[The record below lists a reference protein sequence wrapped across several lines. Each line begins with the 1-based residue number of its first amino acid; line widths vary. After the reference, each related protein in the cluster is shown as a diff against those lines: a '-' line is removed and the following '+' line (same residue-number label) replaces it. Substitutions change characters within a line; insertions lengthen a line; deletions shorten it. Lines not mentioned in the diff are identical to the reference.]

1 MSKPSARAVIMIP
14 SIAPSAHLLKTD
26 FLIVPTQAV
35 TFLRNVKFFIQSY
48 ERSRMLERAPDVESE
63 N

>member
-1 MSKPSARAVIMIP
+1 MSRPSAQAVIMIP
-14 SIAPSAHLLKTD
+14 NIVPSAHLLKTD
-26 FLIVPTQAV
+26 FLIVSAQVV

-48 ERSRMLERAPDVESE
+48 ERSCMLEQAPDVESE

>member
-1 MSKPSARAVIMIP
+1 MIP
-14 SIAPSAHLLKTD
+14 NIVPSAHLLKTD
-26 FLIVPTQAV
+26 FLIVSAQVV

-48 ERSRMLERAPDVESE
+48 ERSYMLEQAPDVESE